1 MEFDVQLTRD
11 LVPVVY
17 HDFTVC
23 TTLARVSC
31 LHVVMSPPFEP
42 CTLQRGLLLGELY
55 EVYVKDLSLR
65 QLHHLQLDHSSA
77 LSNTPS
83 KDPTPYAS
91 G

>member
-1 MEFDVQLTRD
+1 
-11 LVPVVY
+11 
-17 HDFTVC
+17 
-23 TTLARVSC
+23 
-31 LHVVMSPPFEP
+31 MSPPFET
-42 CTLQRGLLLGELY
+42 CTLQRGFMSGELY
-55 EVYVKDLSLR
+55 EVYVKDLTLR